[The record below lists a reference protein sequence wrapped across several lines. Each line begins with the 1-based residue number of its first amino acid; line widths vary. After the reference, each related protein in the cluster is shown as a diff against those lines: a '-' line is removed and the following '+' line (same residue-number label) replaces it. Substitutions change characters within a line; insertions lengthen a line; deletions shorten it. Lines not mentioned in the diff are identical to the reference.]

1 MSLEAGFT
9 IPSAMFYT
17 KDDDGINANDTVE
30 YFAGRKI
37 VVFALPGAF
46 TPTCSARHLPTYI
59 EHHDAL
65 KAAGV
70 DAIACLAVNDAHVM
84 HAWAMA
90 EGASDKIDML
100 ADSTTAVSAA
110 LGILFDMGGI
120 LGKRATRCAFIVE
133 DGVVGHVFMEKVGAF
148 EVSDAGTVLAALTA

>member
-65 KAAGV
+65 KLAGV

-84 HAWAMA
+84 HAWAAA
-90 EGASDKIDML
+90 EGATGKIDML

-120 LGKRATRCAFIVE
+120 LGKRATLCAFILE
-133 DGVVGHVFMEKVGAF
+133 DGVVGHVFMEEVGSF

>member
-100 ADSTTAVSAA
+100 ADVRAAFSRA
-110 LGILFDMGGI
+110 LGITADFGDVLAE
-120 LGKRATRCAFIVE
+120 RTQRSAFVVE
-133 DGVVGHVFMEKVGAF
+133 DGTITHVFIEEPGMF
-148 EVSDAGTVLAALTA
+148 EVSSAEHVLAAIS